1 MEPMTKDRLKE
12 LYYSMTNDELCVI
25 LGVSK
30 MTLSTTLHKYN
41 IPMKGSGNRTKRQKI
56 KIIE

>member
-1 MEPMTKDRLKE
+1 MEPITKEKFKE

-30 MTLSTTLHKYN
+30 MTLTKTLHKYD
-41 IPMKGSGNRTKRQKI
+41 IPMKGSGNRFSKQKI